1 MAGFAFNFCVDEE
14 AVDGSG
20 RADETR
26 EATETLDK
34 SNREQSCSRDPL
46 FSLIQTVSVADSSGV
61 RFLEAKELPVVFPVH
76 QGLLDHV
83 ISSKFQIKTSGLQ
96 ILYVD
101 SNSIEKLS
109 TAKTIKKRQLTSDS
123 NRSDYV
129 SSELGNGLAPLLELS
144 NSSHSDLI
152 PGVYEGGLKVW
163 ECAFDL
169 VEYLAKS
176 EIQFSGRRIL
186 ELGCGAGLPA
196 IFALMTGARNVHFQD
211 YNPEVIDYVT
221 IPSVLLNIKSMNDC
235 SSLDVSFANY
245 GCKFYS
251 GDWSNLC
258 QLIPSGHY
266 DIILTSETI
275 YCPASQPKLLATL
288 RHLLHPKEGTAF
300 VAAKS
305 YYFGV
310 GGSVGAFIDL
320 VKQDGYFKIEK
331 HEVIDCEVPREILL
345 LKIVQ

>member
-1 MAGFAFNFCVDEE
+1 MAGFAFNFRVDLE
-14 AVDGSG
+14 AADGSG

-26 EATETLDK
+26 EATESLDK
-34 SNREQSCSRDPL
+34 SNWEQSRDPP
-46 FSLIQTVSVADSSGV
+46 FSLNQTSSIM
-61 RFLEAKELPVVFPVH
+61 RLLEAKERPVVFPLH
-76 QGLLDHV
+76 EGLLDHV
-83 ISSKFQIKTSGLQ
+83 IPSKFQVPTSGLQ

-109 TAKTIKKRQLTSDS
+109 STAKTIQKQQSTSDS
-123 NRSDYV
+123 NHSDYV

-152 PGVYEGGLKVW
+152 PGVYEGGLKIW

-176 EIQFSGRRIL
+176 EIQFSGRHIL

-196 IFALMTGARNVHFQD
+196 IFALMTGAKNVHFQD

-235 SSLDVSFANY
+235 SSLDVGFVNY

-251 GDWSNLC
+251 GDWSNLH

-266 DIILTSETI
+266 DIILTSETL
-275 YCPASQPKLLATL
+275 YCPTSQPKLLATL
-288 RHLLHPKEGTAF
+288 KYLLHPKEGVAF

-310 GGSVGAFIDL
+310 GGSIGAFVDL
-320 VKQDGYFKIEK
+320 VKQDGYFRVEK
-331 HEVIDCEVPREILL
+331 CEVIDCEVPREILL